1 MSLQKFASLIVLL
14 LFSSV
19 ICVAQTSPQPAPTTA
34 RIVAQVIK
42 SSPAYAAVL
51 LRRTEATA
59 ELEDLLIEYKE
70 EFPKIKQLRAE
81 LVLLKKEMNRILS
94 VNPAEASKL
103 SEALGKLVLRKVEL
117 QLEYTNLQNKYADD
131 RAEVKQGKRKVE
143 IFEAAI
149 QEIIP

>member
-1 MSLQKFASLIVLL
+1 MSLKKFASIFVLL
-14 LFSSV
+14 LFV
-19 ICVAQTSPQPAPTTA
+19 TVADLAQTNPKPDPLPT
-34 RIVAQVIK
+34 RVVAQVIK
-42 SSPAYAAVL
+42 SSPAYAAIL

-81 LVLLKKEMNRILS
+81 LVFLKKETNRILS
-94 VNPAEASKL
+94 VSPAEASKL

-117 QLEYTNLQNKYADD
+117 QLEFANLQNKYTDD
-131 RAEVKQGKRKVE
+131 RTEVKQAKRKVE

>member
-1 MSLQKFASLIVLL
+1 MSFQKFASIIFTI
-14 LFSSV
+14 LFLSV
-19 ICVAQTSPQPAPTTA
+19 AGSAQTNPQPAPTPA
-34 RIVAQVIK
+34 RVVAQVIK
-42 SSPAYAAVL
+42 SSPAYAALL
-51 LRRTEATA
+51 LRKTEATA

-81 LVLLKKEMNRILS
+81 LVFLKKETNRILS

-117 QLEYTNLQNKYADD
+117 QLEYANLQNKYTDD
-131 RAEVKQGKRKVE
+131 RAEVKQAKRKID